1 MRYHLQN
8 ERIFFASSLSEVMR
22 QLLIYRPTGVLT
34 IWPAE
39 GPRQEDVRI
48 AIERG
53 YPTHVSRSSH
63 WEKASGAILAWL
75 NSWGN
80 LHFSFVA
87 TEPRLPL
94 PAPTQGFRQEQLPLP
109 ETPLSS
115 TSPALRTPVK
125 PAQLRQEASTA
136 QPLQVI
142 PPTTKR
148 QTRPL
153 HTESLQDLYAQE
165 NLERT
170 YELPAIQ
177 MIYQQE
183 KQSNSRAAST
193 PLPSSAHGKVI
204 PFLTLTGKDY
214 PSANLP
220 RYERII
226 FLLINGRRTV
236 IDLAQLT
243 KRTVE
248 EVYTTLYRLQG
259 LQLITLEGP

>member
-39 GPRQEDVRI
+39 GPRQEDMRI

-63 WEKASGAILAWL
+63 WEKANGAILAWL

-80 LHFSFVA
+80 LHFSFA
-87 TEPRLPL
+87 AMKPRLPL
-94 PAPTQGFRQEQLPLP
+94 PAPTQGFHQEQLPLP

-136 QPLQVI
+136 QPLQVS
-142 PPTTKR
+142 PPTKK
-148 QTRPL
+148 QTLPL
-153 HTESLQDLYAQE
+153 HTEPLQNLPTQE
-165 NLERT
+165 NFERT

-193 PLPSSAHGKVI
+193 PLSSSAHEKVI
-204 PFLTLTGKDY
+204 PLLTLTGKDY

-226 FLLINGRRTV
+226 FLLINGRRTA

-243 KRTVE
+243 KRTLE
-248 EVYTTLYRLQG
+248 EVSTTLYRLQG
-259 LQLITLEGP
+259 LQLITLEDP